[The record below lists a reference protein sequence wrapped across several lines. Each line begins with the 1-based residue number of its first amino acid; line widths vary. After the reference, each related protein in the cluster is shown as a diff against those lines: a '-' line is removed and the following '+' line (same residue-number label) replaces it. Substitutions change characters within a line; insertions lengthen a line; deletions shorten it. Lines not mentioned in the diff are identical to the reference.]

1 MWKSYEARRL
11 ECTAR
16 SAPITPVT
24 RRPRESACGVG
35 RAAPADVCA
44 VAGWSRRARAR
55 GLSSFKSTSIIAF
68 VSNYL
73 SYSMLICAQ

>member
-1 MWKSYEARRL
+1 MRMWKSYEARRL

-44 VAGWSRRARAR
+44 VRLAGESARAR
-55 GLSSFKSTSIIAF
+55 SIVFQIY
-68 VSNYL
+68 VHHRVRL
-73 SYSMLICAQ
+73 

>member
-1 MWKSYEARRL
+1 MRMWKSYEARRL

-44 VAGWSRRARAR
+44 VAGWRVGAR
-55 GLSSFKSTSIIAF
+55 GLIVFQIY
-68 VSNYL
+68 VHHRVRL
-73 SYSMLICAQ
+73 

>member
-1 MWKSYEARRL
+1 MRMWKSYEARRL

-44 VAGWSRRARAR
+44 VAGWSRPGGGRA
-55 GLSSFKSTSIIAF
+55 LSIVFQIY
-68 VSNYL
+68 VHHRVRL
-73 SYSMLICAQ
+73 

>member
-1 MWKSYEARRL
+1 MRMWKSYEARRL

-44 VAGWSRRARAR
+44 VRLAGVGRARAVYR
-55 GLSSFKSTSIIAF
+55 LSNLRPSSRSSLII
-68 VSNYL
+68 
-73 SYSMLICAQ
+73 

>member
-1 MWKSYEARRL
+1 MRMWKSYEARRL

-24 RRPRESACGVG
+24 RRPQESACGVG

-44 VAGWSRRARAR
+44 VVCRRRGWSRRAL

-73 SYSMLICAQ
+73 SYTC

>member
-1 MWKSYEARRL
+1 MRMWKSYEARRL

-24 RRPRESACGVG
+24 RRPQESACGVG

-44 VAGWSRRARAR
+44 VAGWSRGARF
-55 GLSSFKSTSIIAF
+55 GLSSFKSTYIIAS

-73 SYSMLICAQ
+73 SYTC

>member
-1 MWKSYEARRL
+1 MRMWKSYEARRL

-44 VAGWSRRARAR
+44 VGWLESARAVYR
-55 GLSSFKSTSIIAF
+55 LSNLRPSSRSSLII
-68 VSNYL
+68 
-73 SYSMLICAQ
+73 

>member
-1 MWKSYEARRL
+1 MRMWKSYEARRL

-44 VAGWSRRARAR
+44 VACWSRRA
-55 GLSSFKSTSIIAF
+55 LSIVFQIY
-68 VSNYL
+68 VHHRVRL
-73 SYSMLICAQ
+73 

>member
-1 MWKSYEARRL
+1 MRMWKSYEARRL

-44 VAGWSRRARAR
+44 VAGWSRPGARC
-55 GLSSFKSTSIIAF
+55 LSSFKSTSIIAF

-73 SYSMLICAQ
+73 SYTC

>member
-1 MWKSYEARRL
+1 MRMWKSYEARRL

-44 VAGWSRRARAR
+44 VAGWSRPAGRA
-55 GLSSFKSTSIIAF
+55 LSIVFQIY
-68 VSNYL
+68 VHHRVRL
-73 SYSMLICAQ
+73 

>member
-1 MWKSYEARRL
+1 MRMWKSYEARRL

-44 VAGWSRRARAR
+44 VAGWSVGARC
-55 GLSSFKSTSIIAF
+55 LSSFKSTSIIAF

-73 SYSMLICAQ
+73 SYTC

>member
-1 MWKSYEARRL
+1 MRMWKSYEARRL

-24 RRPRESACGVG
+24 RRPQESACGVG

-44 VAGWSRRARAR
+44 VAGWSRRAL

-73 SYSMLICAQ
+73 SYTC

>member
-1 MWKSYEARRL
+1 MRMWKSYEARRL

-44 VAGWSRRARAR
+44 VALAGVGARC
-55 GLSSFKSTSIIAF
+55 LSSFKSTSIIAF

-73 SYSMLICAQ
+73 SYTC

>member
-1 MWKSYEARRL
+1 MRMWKSYEARRL

-44 VAGWSRRARAR
+44 VAAAWRVGARC
-55 GLSSFKSTSIIAF
+55 LSSFKSTSIIAF

-73 SYSMLICAQ
+73 SYTC